1 MVEDGAQRVVVS
13 CELAGLTPDLE
24 CKRDADCADPSK
36 PVCSSEGECVAD
48 TMPDL
53 ECKANADCADPSKP
67 VCSSEGKC
75 VADTMGEPGLACDV
89 ATYQSECLSENS
101 YRFCNEGVLGI
112 AVCGSKRTCKSRM
125 TTGEDGTTSIVVSC
139 ELVDTTAPPECKAN
153 ADCKD
158 SSKPIC
164 SSEGKCVADTTAPP
178 ECKANADCKD
188 SSKPICSEEGKCVA
202 DTTSGIDP
210 CEGVVCEKGECDR
223 GVCVTEE
230 MKNVKGGD
238 PCDDTFY
245 EFCRG
250 DEAVYCST
258 DNKVRTMDCAF
269 NGGCTIA
276 IEESEGGALASAW
289 CRGDAERCT
298 QPEQRISYCVSLG
311 VYAYESAL
319 RCLKNTE
326 GTFTAIDLRATGYF
340 STCEID
346 CNPGMTHCGYGT
358 CTDETEV
365 ALECGLSDSGG
376 KTVVQRKCKQQAD
389 GGLRYEYDTIQ
400 TCLGDCVDG
409 KCTAM
414 FEGEGKPCKSSEFV
428 KHCATD
434 KVVATC
440 QRGYGRAVA
449 CEAEKCFES
458 KDGSFVGCV
467 DDTSV
472 CDHPGSKKSVCL
484 NSWYG
489 GAKTEHVC
497 IEMKD
502 GSKRWVPVE
511 ESTVKCV
518 LGCTDGDANG
528 SSECVP
534 VADNSGRNCTAEAL
548 QYCKNKGSESCA
560 PIKDGG
566 VNSIFCYSSGDV
578 CKTPEVETYSCKD
591 GIETKSIC
599 TLAEDGAT
607 KVNVATTK
615 ECVLGCGY
623 SRCTSVSIWNGRCST
638 EALKYCENRYGSKY
652 NDIACAVMGK
662 NWCVIPEKIFA
673 IRLVR

>member
-1 MVEDGAQRVVVS
+1 M
-13 CELAGLTPDLE
+13 
-24 CKRDADCADPSK
+24 
-36 PVCSSEGECVAD
+36 
-48 TMPDL
+48 
-53 ECKANADCADPSKP
+53 
-67 VCSSEGKC
+67 
-75 VADTMGEPGLACDV
+75 
-89 ATYQSECLSENS
+89 
-101 YRFCNEGVLGI
+101 
-112 AVCGSKRTCKSRM
+112 
-125 TTGEDGTTSIVVSC
+125 
-139 ELVDTTAPPECKAN
+139 
-153 ADCKD
+153 
-158 SSKPIC
+158 
-164 SSEGKCVADTTAPP
+164 
-178 ECKANADCKD
+178 
-188 SSKPICSEEGKCVA
+188 
-202 DTTSGIDP
+202 
-210 CEGVVCEKGECDR
+210 
-223 GVCVTEE
+223 CVTEE

-472 CDHPGSKKSVCL
+472 CDHLGSKKSVCL

-560 PIKDGG
+560 LIKDGG